1 MNFKDAS
8 AQETYEDQLHEKRT
22 RLIGDFKN
30 DFQEAREQK
39 EKEERK
45 KQRKKTRSE
54 AKNGKV
60 SL

>member
-8 AQETYEDQLHEKRT
+8 AQETYEDQLLEKRN
-22 RLIGDFKN
+22 RLIGEFKN
-30 DFQEAREQK
+30 DLQEARELK